1 MLEVYSKRIA
11 DKRIQALNIR
21 LIFMTYKVLKENV
34 QIKYFPTDKMW
45 GYFMTKPTQRSNF
58 RNFRNDVLGGNE

>member
-11 DKRIQALNIR
+11 DKRIQALNIS
-21 LIFMTYKVLKENV
+21 LIFMTYKVLKENL
-34 QIKYFPTDKMW
+34 QIKYCPTDKMW

-58 RNFRNDVLGGNE
+58 RNFRNDILGGNE

>member
-21 LIFMTYKVLKENV
+21 LIFITYKFLKENV
-34 QIKYFPTDKMW
+34 QIKYCPTDKMW
-45 GYFMTKPTQRSNF
+45 GYFMTKPTKRSNF